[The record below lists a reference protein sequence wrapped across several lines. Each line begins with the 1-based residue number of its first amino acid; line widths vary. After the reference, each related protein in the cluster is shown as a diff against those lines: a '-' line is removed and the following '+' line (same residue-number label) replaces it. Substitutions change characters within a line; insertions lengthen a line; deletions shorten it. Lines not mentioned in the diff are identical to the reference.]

1 MAMAM
6 AMEVVVAEEAAMA
19 VDAVSGIDDAT
30 FQVTVSFISGDSF
43 EIICDSGQDT
53 PVEEIKKELAKQ
65 TGLNWFGQRLLYEDK
80 ELLNNETLGMAGVK
94 RNAGL
99 TLVRDDDQ
107 ADSSDDEPPALVDSS
122 DDEPPAIVDSTDSDD
137 WFDSSDDGDE

>member
-1 MAMAM
+1 
-6 AMEVVVAEEAAMA
+6 
-19 VDAVSGIDDAT
+19 
-30 FQVTVSFISGDSF
+30 
-43 EIICDSGQDT
+43 
-53 PVEEIKKELAKQ
+53 
-65 TGLNWFGQRLLYEDK
+65 LLYEDK